1 MMLTFVFIF
10 LCWVNPL
17 FRASAGFSK
26 GEGSEEP
33 ENGLVIFWAAMAA
46 MSGYLS
52 LALILAECPEATVT
66 FFHACVVDRVVL
78 FILRDSITALILTW
92 KYLNSI

>member
-1 MMLTFVFIF
+1 
-10 LCWVNPL
+10 
-17 FRASAGFSK
+17 
-26 GEGSEEP
+26 
-33 ENGLVIFWAAMAA
+33 
-46 MSGYLS
+46 
-52 LALILAECPEATVT
+52 VT